1 MRWDGKMI
9 IKNDMHTI
17 SIPYSIQ
24 ENPNAYNIV
33 KYTEPMKRNICVYEY
48 VWLTIAQTQIYLNIY
63 VYTSI
68 LLKV

>member
-1 MRWDGKMI
+1 MRWKNDHE
-9 IKNDMHTI
+9 NDMHTI
-17 SIPYSIQ
+17 CISSSIQ

-63 VYTSI
+63 LYTGI

>member
-1 MRWDGKMI
+1 MRWKNDH
-9 IKNDMHTI
+9 KNDMNTI
-17 SIPYSIQ
+17 WIPSSIQ

-63 VYTSI
+63 MYI
-68 LLKV
+68 QAYYLKCK